1 MFFDNWTELWNILL
15 KGIIIYPSVI
25 LLLRLTGK
33 RTPSTFNIFD
43 WIITVAFGTLV
54 GSFLITKDISLA
66 EGFLALGLL
75 NLLQFLV
82 TWISVRSKTFAKL
95 VKSQPVLLFY
105 EGEFYPEALRK
116 TRIAEVEV
124 LQVARQNGIG
134 SLSLVEAV
142 VLETNGGLSI
152 IKKVDGHPLN
162 VLANVKILKE

>member
-1 MFFDNWTELWNILL
+1 MFFDNWNELWNILL

-82 TWISVRSKTFAKL
+82 TWLSVRSKTFAKL

-105 EGEFYPEALRK
+105 KGEFYPKALRK

-134 SLSLVEAV
+134 SLALVEAV

-152 IKKVDGHPLN
+152 IKKVENHPVD
-162 VLANVKILKE
+162 VLENVKVLKQ